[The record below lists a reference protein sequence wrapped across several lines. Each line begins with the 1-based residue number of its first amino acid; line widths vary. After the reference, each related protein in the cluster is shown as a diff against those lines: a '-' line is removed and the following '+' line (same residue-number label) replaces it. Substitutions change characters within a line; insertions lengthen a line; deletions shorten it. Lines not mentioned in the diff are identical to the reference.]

1 MPSEQDSQPKPAKR
15 ARTSFTAEQLQ
26 VPRRTARGRR
36 WGRALEVGGAEKGS
50 GSAPSARTRW
60 WWGGAVAVWGV
71 ASGPD
76 PL

>member
-26 VPRRTARGRR
+26 VPGQAASGRGC
-36 WGRALEVGGAEKGS
+36 GRALEVGGAERAS
-50 GSAPSARTRW
+50 GSAPSARTRGCR
-60 WWGGAVAVWGV
+60 GGAVAVWGV